1 MGLVQE
7 GETNPT
13 FLRLRITDIKAPALV
28 SLVLN
33 FARLFADPH
42 EYNAEEVVL
51 PSWTPLSGQYQALCS

>member
-1 MGLVQE
+1 MLS
-7 GETNPT
+7 
-13 FLRLRITDIKAPALV
+13 V

-51 PSWTPLSGQYQALCS
+51 PSWAPLSGQYQALCS